1 MHSLHRIAETPEAF
15 RIRQKR
21 YGSIALFGTII
32 SILAIE
38 LTLLW
43 NNIGGV
49 YSISSTGQLI
59 AFIVG
64 LVPLITTIY
73 GVLKE
78 TAEAVSAEMQISLI
92 VLVTANNRPP

>member
-1 MHSLHRIAETPEAF
+1 MNTLHRIAETPEAF
-15 RIRQKR
+15 RIRQKW

-43 NNIGGV
+43 NNIEEV

-59 AFIVG
+59 AFVVG
-64 LVPLITTIY
+64 LGPLITTIY
-73 GVLKE
+73 EVLKE
-78 TAEAVSAEMQISLI
+78 TAEAVGAKLQISRI
-92 VLVTANNRPP
+92 VLVTANL